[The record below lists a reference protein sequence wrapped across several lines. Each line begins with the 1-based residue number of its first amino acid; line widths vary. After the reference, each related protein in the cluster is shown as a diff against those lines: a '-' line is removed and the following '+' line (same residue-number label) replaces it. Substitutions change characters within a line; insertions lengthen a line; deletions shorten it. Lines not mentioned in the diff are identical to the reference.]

1 MSKDVFTWYG
11 PISGRHWELQ
21 KLSDR
26 VKLFSESY
34 EFHYRFS
41 LEEWESIRQQFITA
55 LRKNKLA

>member
-1 MSKDVFTWYG
+1 MSKDVLKWYG

-21 KLSDR
+21 KFSDR

-41 LEEWESIRQQFITA
+41 LEEWESIRQQFVAA